1 LSEPLTSNT
10 ITTIATFLGT
20 AGAAWWV
27 AWMKSKKDRH
37 EKHLTEKART
47 EREQAVDT
55 KLDHI
60 KQTTNETRQLTNGSM
75 GAQLK
80 ATARALR
87 ANCDTLQQLYELTG
101 SNEHRVALE
110 TAQSLMSEAESRM
123 VEHEVT
129 EQKIE
134 PSEPPPEITARM
146 VPPGSVNVVMVEDN
160 DGDARLMLEILKNGR
175 FPQRVRVFS
184 RGDDALDF
192 LFRRGDYLAYPVLG
206 NVQLIVLDFAVPR
219 VSGVDILKQIK
230 GDPNLRIIPV
240 VVFTGSLLPTDIEA
254 SYRLGAN
261 GCIQK
266 PTSGADFNR
275 VVGSMFNFFL
285 SVNQLHPLR

>member
-1 LSEPLTSNT
+1 
-10 ITTIATFLGT
+10 
-20 AGAAWWV
+20 
-27 AWMKSKKDRH
+27 
-37 EKHLTEKART
+37 
-47 EREQAVDT
+47 
-55 KLDHI
+55 
-60 KQTTNETRQLTNGSM
+60 M

-146 VPPGSVNVVMVEDN
+146 VLRVRSVVMVEDN

-175 FPQRVRVFS
+175 S
-184 RGDDALDF
+184 R
-192 LFRRGDYLAYPVLG
+192 
-206 NVQLIVLDFAVPR
+206 
-219 VSGVDILKQIK
+219 SGSESSA
-230 GDPNLRIIPV
+230 GATMPW
-240 VVFTGSLLPTDIEA
+240 T
-254 SYRLGAN
+254 SY
-261 GCIQK
+261 
-266 PTSGADFNR
+266 SGAATI
-275 VVGSMFNFFL
+275 
-285 SVNQLHPLR
+285 